1 MDTDTKSEKRRASV
15 TENGASVGEAAPLR
29 AVVDGTFY
37 YFPGCRAVRIGRDE
51 IADYDG
57 RFEYW
62 DADSETALM
71 VAEPT
76 SPYHEQ
82 SSVRLARMADRI
94 AATSGTDIEVLGA
107 ADLLLRDRDGNRHR
121 IMQADQIVYTRPVRT
136 RPLGHAVEVDA
147 DELPD
152 VVLEVDLTT
161 DVRRGKLALYQA
173 WGFQEVWVE
182 VPEKRAPSWPNRKAG
197 LTIYLLGENGYVE
210 VSSSAAFPTWT
221 AAEIHAGMNEQR
233 SQERPMSDATAAVLR
248 RVGRMIRKTT
258 GTGPDNDP
266 FLRMERAESRAE
278 GQAKGHA
285 EGHARG
291 HAEGRVEGRAD
302 GRIEGRVETLKEMLV
317 GVFEMRELAMS
328 PKFMDIVEASAD
340 LPGKVLL
347 GAAHECGSEEDFV
360 RRVVAARFD

>member
-1 MDTDTKSEKRRASV
+1 MATDAKSKKRRVSA
-15 TENGASVGEAAPLR
+15 TENGASVGEAAPPR

-37 YFPGCRAVRIGRDE
+37 YFPGCRGVRIGRDE

-107 ADLLLRDRDGNRHR
+107 ADLLLRARDGSRHR

-147 DELPD
+147 DDLPD

-161 DVRRGKLALYQA
+161 DVRRGKLGLYEA
-173 WGFQEVWVE
+173 WGFREVWVE
-182 VPEKRAPSWPNRKAG
+182 VPEERAPSRPNRKPV
-197 LTIYLLGENGYVE
+197 LTIYLLGETGYVE

-278 GQAKGHA
+278 GHAKGHA
-285 EGHARG
+285 EG
-291 HAEGRVEGRAD
+291 RVQGQAD
-302 GRIEGRVETLKEMLV
+302 GRIEERIETLKEMLV
-317 GVFEMRELAMS
+317 GVFEMRGLAMS
-328 PKFMDIVEASAD
+328 SSFMDIVTGSAD

-347 GAAHECGSEEDFV
+347 RAAHDCRDEEDFV
-360 RRVVAARFD
+360 RRIVAARFD